1 MKREKISSQQTGY
14 TGFTGFQKLHPY
26 KILLFF
32 TLLASSLLFL
42 TISFLFLTNLTRQTP
57 LENFT
62 LSRWFFAATV
72 CLMVSSYSLTGI
84 KSAFAYDD
92 TLRIIQKFIL
102 TITGGLAFLMCQI
115 LGWKETMQAGH
126 DINSHPLISFFY
138 LLSAI
143 HFIHALI
150 GVLLLGGMTAYAF
163 FQSRDAV
170 KRLLYFS
177 NKINLV
183 RLELSA
189 IFWHFVDFLWVGLFL
204 MFVFTLG

>member
-1 MKREKISSQQTGY
+1 MKREKTTRQQTGY
-14 TGFTGFQKLHPY
+14 TGFTAFQKLHPY
-26 KILLFF
+26 KIFLFF

-57 LENFT
+57 LENFV
-62 LSRWFFAATV
+62 LSRWFFAASV
-72 CLMVSSYSLTGI
+72 SLMLSSYSLIGI
-84 KSAFAYDD
+84 KNAFENDD
-92 TLRIIQKFIL
+92 ALGLRQKFIL
-102 TITGGLAFLMCQI
+102 TILGGMAFLICQI
-115 LGWKETMQAGH
+115 LGWKEMMQAGH
-126 DINSHPLISFFY
+126 HVNSHPLTSFFY

-150 GVLLLGGMTAYAF
+150 GVLLLGGMTVYLAV
-163 FQSRDAV
+163 QSRDAV